1 MRGIFILR
9 LSFVLLCT
17 LAGYQMGQG
26 TLADSHSAQAAL
38 PYALFGLLVGGIL
51 VAVESFGRKVSLKG
65 LSSAVFGLILGLLL
79 ATLGAKFLS
88 IFIPL
93 EAEALREIKVFL
105 TLACVYF
112 GLTLGLKGKSE
123 FSLVIPY
130 VKFKRQELKEE
141 QIVVDTSSII
151 DGRILDVVKTGFLEA
166 KLLIPRFVLNELR
179 ALADSTDHLKR
190 QKGKRGIEILHS
202 LNKEPMV
209 EVEIYDEN
217 VEGVDT
223 VDEKIVKLGYS
234 LDAKVLTTDYNLN
247 RIAQLQGVK
256 VLNIN
261 DLSNALKPTFIA
273 GERFSLK
280 LIKEGK
286 EQNQA
291 VGYLEDG
298 TMVVV
303 ENAKWMVGKTVEI
316 EVTSILQSPSGRIVF
331 TKLVG

>member
-1 MRGIFILR
+1 MSSLFILR
-9 LSFVLLCT
+9 MTFVLLCT
-17 LAGYQMGQG
+17 IAGYAMGKE
-26 TLADSHSAQAAL
+26 AAV
-38 PYALFGLLVGGIL
+38 PYAAFGLLIGAIL
-51 VAVESFGRKVSLKG
+51 VTVEMSNRKVSLKG
-65 LSSAVFGLILGLLL
+65 LSSAVFGVMLGLIL
-79 ATLGAKFLS
+79 AKLGTSLLS
-88 IFIPL
+88 IFINL
-93 EAEALREIKVFL
+93 ETEALKEIKVFI

-112 GLTLGLKGKSE
+112 GLTLGLKGRSE

-166 KLLIPRFVLNELR
+166 KLIVPRFVLNELR
-179 ALADSTDHLKR
+179 ALADSTDHVKR

-209 EVEIYDEN
+209 EVEIYDDP

-234 LDAKVLTTDYNLN
+234 MDAKILTTDYNLN

-261 DLSNALKPTFIA
+261 DLANALKPTFAA
-273 GERFSLK
+273 GERMTIK
-280 LIKEGK
+280 VIKEGK
-286 EQNQA
+286 EHNQG

-303 ENAKWMVGKTVEI
+303 ENGKWMVGKTVDV

-331 TKLVG
+331 TKLIAQ

>member
-1 MRGIFILR
+1 MSGLFILR
-9 LSFVLLCT
+9 ISFLLLCT
-17 LAGYQMGQG
+17 LAGYAMGQE
-26 TLADSHSAQAAL
+26 AAL
-38 PYALFGLLVGGIL
+38 PYAAFGFLVGIIL
-51 VAVESFGRKVSLKG
+51 VAVEMSGRKVSLKG
-65 LSSAVFGLILGLLL
+65 LSSAVFGIMLGLLL
-79 ATLGAKFLS
+79 AKLGTNFLGV
-88 IFIPL
+88 FIDL
-93 EAEALREIKVFL
+93 EAEALKQIKVFI

-123 FSLVIPY
+123 FNLVIPY

-151 DGRILDVVKTGFLEA
+151 DGRVLDVVKTGFLEA
-166 KLLIPRFVLNELR
+166 RLIVPRFVLNELR

-209 EVEIYDEN
+209 EVEIYDES
-217 VEGVDT
+217 VDGVDT

-234 LDAKVLTTDYNLN
+234 MDAKVLTTDYNLN

-273 GERFSLK
+273 GERIHIK

-286 EQNQA
+286 EHNQA

-303 ENAKWMVGKTVEI
+303 ENAKWMVGKSVET

-331 TKLVG
+331 TKLIGQ

>member
-1 MRGIFILR
+1 MLGLIILR
-9 LSFVLLCT
+9 ISFVLLFT
-17 LAGYQMGQG
+17 IAGYAMGQ
-26 TLADSHSAQAAL
+26 AAAV
-38 PYALFGLLVGGIL
+38 PYAAFGFLVALIL
-51 VAVESFGRKVSLKG
+51 VAVEMMGRKVSLKG

-79 ATLGAKFLS
+79 AKLGTLFLGM
-88 IFIPL
+88 FIDL
-93 EAEALREIKVFL
+93 EAEAIREIKVFL
-105 TLACVYF
+105 TLSCVYF

-123 FSLVIPY
+123 FNLVIPY

-141 QIVVDTSSII
+141 QIIVDTSSII

-166 KLLIPRFVLNELR
+166 KLIVPRFVLNELR

-217 VEGVDT
+217 VDGVDT
-223 VDEKIVKLGYS
+223 VDEKIVKLGYTM
-234 LDAKVLTTDYNLN
+234 DAKILTTDYNLN

-256 VLNIN
+256 VLNVN
-261 DLSNALKPTFIA
+261 DLGNALKPTFIA
-273 GERFSLK
+273 GERFSIK

-303 ENAKWMVGKTVEI
+303 ENAKWLLGKMAEV